1 MYFRDRILVL
11 FLSSWI
17 PIGKDRKKWS
27 AFSHWAVRLK
37 REFGPGCTRA
47 RGGGSSSHAQHH
59 GLQPALGAGST
70 QRRQGKWSW
79 TGSYYLSTLISMASL
94 PSKNLGQI
102 QSEASSSD
110 WSQSDRQRSRSRS
123 MAKQPLKWGVWSIVL
138 SYTIKVNWSH
148 IHCFTI
154 TKSGSRTNWSTRIW
168 IRSAVALEQ
177 TNQVQWTK
185 TSEERKK
192 GL

>member
-1 MYFRDRILVL
+1 MLKRYICFYLNWNDMYFRDRILLL

-102 QSEASSSD
+102 QSEASIWDSVSPT
-110 WSQSDRQRSRSRS
+110 SQKSRSRS
-123 MAKQPLKWGVWSIVL
+123 MAKT
-138 SYTIKVNWSH
+138 TIKMRRMV
-148 IHCFTI
+148 HCPF
-154 TKSGSRTNWSTRIW
+154 
-168 IRSAVALEQ
+168 LHD
-177 TNQVQWTK
+177 
-185 TSEERKK
+185 
-192 GL
+192 